1 MPRNDENLENIQKR
15 ISTRMKN
22 LQKIINL
29 DYLTNLSGGNT
40 QLIVD
45 MIKLFITEITKDIQL
60 TEKGIIENDIA
71 LIKSSIHKMRG
82 VIHYVGLDKIVKKD
96 LLEIEKLTINHL
108 DSLEIDLL
116 FSKTNK
122 QFKRAIDELNDWV
135 LLSNVKKI
143 GE

>member
-1 MPRNDENLENIQKR
+1 
-15 ISTRMKN
+15 MKY

-29 DYLTNLSGGNT
+29 DYLKKLSGGNT
-40 QLIVD
+40 QLVVD
-45 MIKLFITEITKDIQL
+45 MIKLFITEINIEIKL
-60 TEKGIIENDIA
+60 MEKGIIDNDFT
-71 LIKSSIHKMRG
+71 LIKSSIHNIRG

-108 DSLEIDLL
+108 DTLEIELL

-135 LLSNVKKI
+135 LLSSVKKTC
-143 GE
+143 E

>member
-1 MPRNDENLENIQKR
+1 
-15 ISTRMKN
+15 MKN

-40 QLIVD
+40 QLSVD
-45 MIKLFITEITKDIQL
+45 FIKLFITEINIEIKLI
-60 TEKGIIENDIA
+60 EKGIVDNDFT
-71 LIKSSIHKMRG
+71 LIKASIHNIRG

-108 DSLEIDLL
+108 DTLEIELL

-122 QFKRAIDELNDWV
+122 QFKRAIDELNDWIS
-135 LLSNVKKI
+135 LLNVQKTC
-143 GE
+143 E

>member
-1 MPRNDENLENIQKR
+1 
-15 ISTRMKN
+15 MKY

-29 DYLTNLSGGNT
+29 DYLKKLSGGNT
-40 QLIVD
+40 QLVVD
-45 MIKLFITEITKDIQL
+45 MIKLFITEINIEIKL
-60 TEKGIIENDIA
+60 MEKGIIDNDFT
-71 LIKSSIHKMRG
+71 LIKSSIHNIRG

-108 DSLEIDLL
+108 DTLEIELL

-135 LLSNVKKI
+135 LLSSVKKI
-143 GE
+143 CE

>member
-1 MPRNDENLENIQKR
+1 
-15 ISTRMKN
+15 MKY

-29 DYLTNLSGGNT
+29 DYLKKLSGGNT

-45 MIKLFITEITKDIQL
+45 MIKLFITEINIETKL
-60 TEKGIIENDIA
+60 MEKGIIDNDFT
-71 LIKSSIHKMRG
+71 LIKASIHNIRG

-108 DSLEIDLL
+108 DTLEIELL

-135 LLSNVKKI
+135 LLSSVKKTC
-143 GE
+143 E

>member
-1 MPRNDENLENIQKR
+1 
-15 ISTRMKN
+15 MKY

-29 DYLTNLSGGNT
+29 NYLKKLSGGNT

-45 MIKLFITEITKDIQL
+45 MIKLFITEINIEIKLI
-60 TEKGIIENDIA
+60 EKGIIDNDFK
-71 LIKSSIHKMRG
+71 LIKSSIHNIKG

-96 LLEIEKLTINHL
+96 LIEIEKLTINHL
-108 DSLEIDLL
+108 DTLEIDVL

>member
-1 MPRNDENLENIQKR
+1 
-15 ISTRMKN
+15 MKY

-29 DYLTNLSGGNT
+29 DYLKKLSGGNT

-45 MIKLFITEITKDIQL
+45 MIKLFITEINIEIKLI
-60 TEKGIIENDIA
+60 EKGIIDNDFK
-71 LIKSSIHKMRG
+71 LIKSSIHNIKG

-96 LLEIEKLTINHL
+96 LIEIEKLTINHL
-108 DSLEIDLL
+108 DISEKGQGTRDIELL

-135 LLSNVKKI
+135 LISNVKKI